1 MKFRV
6 SITESDDKVT
16 DIVQAIIDCDEPF
29 DVYGV
34 RMDDRRFRVG
44 DILPNSVVWLDGVR
58 TTEELN
64 GTCAMRIA
72 YPEYKYV
79 VQAVSNLGKTA
90 SKIVGCT
97 PKPDRDYPNKHMYLI
112 SGESGIGGADPG
124 EVIIKHAKV
133 IKIIK

>member
-1 MKFRV
+1 MKFHI
-6 SITESDDKVT
+6 SIVESTDKIA
-16 DIVQAIIDCDEPF
+16 DIVQTIIDCDEPF

-34 RMDDRRFRVG
+34 RMDDRLFKVG

-72 YPEYKYV
+72 YPEDKYV
-79 VQAVSNLGKTA
+79 IQAVSNLGRTA
-90 SKIVGCT
+90 SKIVGVT
-97 PKPDRDYPNKHMYLI
+97 PKPNLDYPNKHMYLI
-112 SGESGIGGADPG
+112 SGDSGIGGADPG
-124 EVIIKHAKV
+124 EVIIKRAKV